1 MSLFSKSRNKQPD
14 RTYRRY
20 KFTMPAIKYSLN
32 LGHYLLTLLKNE
44 TAMIVTCVY
53 LKIKPD
59 KINGFIEVTSENHK
73 ESVRESGNL
82 RFDLIQRA
90 DDPSQFMLYEA
101 YESEEAAANHKTTAH
116 YLKWR
121 DLAEEFMAEPRF
133 GVRYKIIEPNDRS
146 KW

>member
-1 MSLFSKSRNKQPD
+1 
-14 RTYRRY
+14 
-20 KFTMPAIKYSLN
+20 
-32 LGHYLLTLLKNE
+32 
-44 TAMIVTCVY
+44 MIVTCVY

-59 KINGFIEVTSENHK
+59 KINGFIEVTSANHK
-73 ESVRESGNL
+73 ESLKESGNL

-101 YESEEAAANHKTTAH
+101 YESEAAAANHKTTAH

-121 DLAEEFMAEPRF
+121 DLAEDFMAEPRF
-133 GVRYKIIEPNDRS
+133 GVRYNIIEPRDRS

>member
-1 MSLFSKSRNKQPD
+1 
-14 RTYRRY
+14 
-20 KFTMPAIKYSLN
+20 LN
-32 LGHYLLTLLKNE
+32 LVFYLLTLLKNE

-59 KINGFIEVTSENHK
+59 KIKGFIEVTSANHK
-73 ESVRESGNL
+73 ESVKESGNL

-90 DDPSQFMLYEA
+90 DDPCQFMLYEA
-101 YESEEAAANHKTTAH
+101 YESEAAAATHKTTAH

-121 DLAEEFMAEPRF
+121 DLAEDFMAEPRV
-133 GVRYKIIEPNDRS
+133 GVRYNIIEPSDRS